1 MSIVVNSITIIYTLN
16 TIPSQHVIYVQKIK
30 KQSMYRCP
38 WDPQVVQPNKAL
50 HGTFLGPPHT
60 VRPVGLGPGG
70 PKKVP
75 RINKVPRIANSVQ
88 RTHTPLNILWHYYN
102 VIDCNFI

>member
-1 MSIVVNSITIIYTLN
+1 
-16 TIPSQHVIYVQKIK
+16 
-30 KQSMYRCP
+30 MYRCP
-38 WDPQVVQPNKAL
+38 RDPKVVQPHRAL

-75 RINKVPRIANSVQ
+75 RVNKVLCIVNSICITV
-88 RTHTPLNILWHYYN
+88 
-102 VIDCNFI
+102 

>member
-1 MSIVVNSITIIYTLN
+1 MQV
-16 TIPSQHVIYVQKIK
+16 PSG
-30 KQSMYRCP
+30 STGGST
-38 WDPQVVQPNKAL
+38 DKAL

-75 RINKVPRIANSVQ
+75 RINKVPCIAI
-88 RTHTPLNILWHYYN
+88 NIIYSKNINLFKQELRVFGLKN
-102 VIDCNFI
+102 TKVLLLT

>member
-1 MSIVVNSITIIYTLN
+1 
-16 TIPSQHVIYVQKIK
+16 
-30 KQSMYRCP
+30 MYRCP

-75 RINKVPRIANSVQ
+75 RINKVPRIANCSWFLLFWPYNG
-88 RTHTPLNILWHYYN
+88 HTLIFPHVYRLHTAIKKKKKNE
-102 VIDCNFI
+102 